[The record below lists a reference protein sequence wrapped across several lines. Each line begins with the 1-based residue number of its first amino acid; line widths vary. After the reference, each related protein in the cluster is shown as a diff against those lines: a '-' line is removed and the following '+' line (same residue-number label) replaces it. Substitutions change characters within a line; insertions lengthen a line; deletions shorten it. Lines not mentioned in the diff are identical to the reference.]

1 MGNFM
6 KYITEFASGFMGLFT
21 AGGKQ
26 FTSYVTSIVPT
37 VLVLLVLMN
46 SIVAFIGD
54 KRMAKFAKFASS
66 NVFMR
71 YLVLPFLAA
80 FMLGN
85 PMCFTMGRFLP
96 EYYKPSYYAAQAQF
110 CHTSNGIF
118 PHINPAELFVWTGI
132 ASGVQKLGYSTSELA
147 VRYMLVGIVMNFIG
161 GWVTDMTTA
170 HVCKSTGITLSKAV
184 DTKKTTNTANA

>member
-1 MGNFM
+1 M
-6 KYITEFASGFMGLFT
+6 KTIANFASAFMGLFT

-26 FTSYVTSIVPT
+26 FTSYITSIVPT

-46 SIVAFIGD
+46 SIVAFVGE
-54 KRMAKFAKFASS
+54 KRMTKFARFASS

-71 YLVLPFLAA
+71 YLVLPFMAA

-96 EYYKPSYYAAQAQF
+96 EFYKPSYYAAQAQF

-132 ASGVQKLGYSTSELA
+132 ASGVQKLGYGTSELA
-147 VRYMLVGIVMNFIG
+147 VRYLLVGMLMNFIG
-161 GWVTDMTTA
+161 GWVTDFTTA
-170 HVCKSTGITLSKAV
+170 YICKSTGITLSK
-184 DTKKTTNTANA
+184 TAKAK